1 MSMEILNR
9 PILFE
14 DKSGPQMWVDEAIWG
29 HRLHDEQSPWL
40 TFMEFLTVLLA
51 EHNAGRALDEGVLN
65 SLSYRPQVQ
74 LKLRNLIFNN
84 PHIMTVEAETRS
96 DEAAWALWLE
106 KMAQSAGGLEHTD
119 FSYLR
124 ERFEQFQDFAAVVK
138 FLQGSAI
145 EGNSNKR
152 WSSKFVFPFGSNA
165 LYEDVSVSAKGGIST
180 DRRFFARTG
189 EILYLMLCRSSRA
202 PELRGKL
209 VERFLENAAPYDGMV
224 RALQGDPQLA
234 RAERGGAFLPCS
246 THPIFDRL
254 TEDWLAILALPI
266 PAYDAIPHLVSVTGL
281 NMILYQL
288 DRSREVLDRNP
299 ITIVCEIVSPKK
311 SVVRDL
317 SADSFQHNNMLPQ
330 QALER
335 YIRAATETPEW
346 QTAVSSDEPLLN
358 AAEILKKA
366 FDWPDP
372 DDSEDIA
379 GAPDQLVSKLIDRA
393 VTRHKQHVGKVHAT
407 WARAIGL
414 SSRRSS
420 RRVRYAPTDRLLK
433 TLVVT
438 CVDCRVEFKDFLA
451 RLYDRYGIVIGDGQ
465 ARDLIAIGS
474 ADQEDFSDNARRLEE
489 RLASLGLLKRLSDSC
504 AYVENPF
511 QRTEAA

>member
-1 MSMEILNR
+1 MTMEVLNR
-9 PILFE
+9 PALAE
-14 DKSGPQMWVDEAIWG
+14 DKTGPQIWVDEAIWG

-40 TFMEFLTVLLA
+40 TFMEFLTVLFA
-51 EHNAGRALDEGVLN
+51 EHGAGRVLSEDSLN
-65 SLSYRPQVQ
+65 SLSYKPQVQ
-74 LKLRNLIFNN
+74 LRLRNLVFNN
-84 PHIMTVEAETRS
+84 PHVMTVQAENRS
-96 DEAAWALWLE
+96 NEVSWSIWLE
-106 KMAQSAGGLEHTD
+106 KMAQSAGGLSVPD

-124 ERFEQFQDFAAVVK
+124 ERFESFEDFAAVIG

-145 EGNSNKR
+145 EGTSNKR
-152 WSSKFVFPFGSNA
+152 WSSKFVFPFGPNT
-165 LYEDVSVSAKGGIST
+165 LYEDVSVSPKGSIST

-202 PELRGKL
+202 RELRTRL
-209 VERFLENAAPYDGMV
+209 VERFLDNTGPYDRMV
-224 RALQGDPQLA
+224 RALQGEPQLA

-246 THPIFDRL
+246 THPVFDRL
-254 TEDWLAILALPI
+254 ADDWLAILSLPI
-266 PAYDAIPHLVSVTGL
+266 PAYDAIPHLVTVTGL
-281 NMILYQL
+281 NIILYQL
-288 DRSREVLDRNP
+288 DRSCEVLERYP
-299 ITIVCEIVSPKK
+299 IKMVCEIVSPKK

-317 SADSFQHNNMLPQ
+317 SADSYQHNNMLPQ
-330 QALER
+330 QALKR
-335 YIRAATETPEW
+335 FIRMATETKQW
-346 QTAVSSDEPLLN
+346 AAAVASDEPLLN
-358 AAEILKKA
+358 AAGILKKE

-372 DDSEDIA
+372 DESKNITGE
-379 GAPDQLVSKLIDRA
+379 PDKLVSELLERA

-433 TLVVT
+433 TLVVA
-438 CVDCRVEFKDFLA
+438 CVDRRLEFKDFLA
-451 RLYDRYGIVIGDGQ
+451 VLFNRYGIVIGDGE
-465 ARDLIAIGS
+465 ARDLIISGN

-511 QRTEAA
+511 